1 LIATQN
7 RYSQFRD
14 MTEGSLSFTI
24 AGPTTSTLVFAMP
37 KAQLVAKP
45 MGERNGIMTDQLEW
59 QANKNVDASDQEIS
73 IAFNH
78 AA

>member
-1 LIATQN
+1 
-7 RYSQFRD
+7 
-14 MTEGSLSFTI
+14 
-24 AGPTTSTLVFAMP
+24 
-37 KAQLVAKP
+37 

-59 QANKNVDASDQEIS
+59 QANKNVDASDQEFS